1 MAAIMSSNE
10 GIALGKIGACAT
22 YTRLIWGRL
31 KRRDASSGVLKTFAG
46 PLSRH
51 VAVVVALALVYAGS
65 ATVASAQSN
74 DWIANVND
82 VGFDPSTAGATITY
96 QVTVDNSSPAASPA
110 TTISLSIP
118 AGSVFTGATGT
129 ITGCAPTP
137 ATGPST
143 VVCTVPAMV
152 ADGRVTAAVNL
163 RTTASGSYTLNVS
176 VPTANDPDGA
186 NNTAGQSTTVVAGA
200 NMQLQLAG
208 PATAPAGGTIN
219 YTFTATNLGPN
230 AATNQTVTFPIPA
243 GLVDVV
249 PPAGCT
255 LSGSSYACLIPGPIA
270 VGSAITLPFSAQ
282 VAARTGSTITAV
294 GSVAGTT
301 PPDGDTSNNTASLNT
316 TISPGS
322 DLTIGKARAP
332 GGTLLVGDT
341 VTFTLSP
348 TYTGDSPSDLVV
360 TDVLPPNYTFVSVA
374 PAGSSGWSC
383 GQAGQT
389 VTCTK
394 PSGSVAGADVPLG
407 NIVITATAA
416 SVGNPVNT
424 ASIRSTTPSDPD
436 LTNNSATDGGASI
449 VGPFGDLAAGKT
461 GPAPALV
468 VVGNSYDFG
477 LSATNLGNA
486 PFFGTLVLT
495 DAVPAGLTITSY
507 ALNGFTCTPAPNV
520 VGPANVVCSIVYT
533 SAAPLLPGQATP
545 TIVTTGLVTAP
556 STLQNS
562 VTVSSPN
569 GNLVDTVPG
578 NNTATYSA
586 GGSTGGQSA
595 DISVNKTRSLAS
607 LSAGDVETFAIE
619 IVNAGPVESSN
630 VSVSDT
636 LGQLMNANVG
646 PTGQGFIASSI
657 AANSATGVTC
667 SNAPAGGTARQL
679 SCTIAALPVC
689 TAGSTCP
696 VITVQVRP
704 GGNAG
709 PRTNS
714 AFAISNVTADPVL
727 GNNTSTATFAIVART
742 DVTVAKTGSPNP
754 ASAGQD
760 LTYVIT
766 ASTVANGLSDAAN
779 VTITDTLP
787 SDVVFVSAIPSAG
800 SCSAAPVTGSTTA
813 ASNNQIVCNLG
824 TVANGAQQTVQ
835 VVVRPLTVT
844 RLTTIINSVAVTTS
858 TPETDTTNN
867 AASVAIPI
875 QNPGFDL
882 LVNKTENTDPVA
894 VGDNTT
900 YTISVVNL
908 GPSAIENVVMTDTL
922 PGASPGQISFVS
934 FTVPTGGACGTVPAV
949 GQVGGTFQCSFARLP
964 ANATRNITITMRGVV
979 KGTVTNNVVVRSDE
993 SVLGFDSNTANNTD
1007 GESTTIRTR
1016 ADMQVVSKIA
1026 SPNPIDLRE
1035 PFVYT
1040 ILVRNNTGGILAEAD
1055 NTVLSDTLPAGM
1067 QLAGTPTA
1075 TLVSGTISSNTCT
1088 GGSGS
1093 TSFTC
1098 NFGTFSSGGSVSV
1111 NVPVRVINVTG
1122 LPQSYRNTATIATSS
1137 LDVLPANNSNF
1148 GDVAI
1153 NSSSISGNVY
1163 LDFNNNGT
1171 VTAGDTG
1178 LGGVP
1183 MTLSGTAFDGT
1194 VISASAT
1201 TDVSGNYSFPFLPR
1215 GTYTITRGVP
1225 GIPYVVDG
1233 LDTAG
1238 TVGGTLTPPT
1248 QITTIALPANTAA
1261 TGYLFSVVP
1270 QARVGL
1276 AKRTTAAP
1284 TTNPDGSFN
1293 VTFGVTVSNFSLEA
1307 LNTLVVTDPLTGSAP
1322 GFGSQVTL
1330 ATPATSPMTN
1340 GTYTMLAAPSG
1351 TCGGLV
1357 AGFNGAAS
1365 ATVASGFTLSAGA
1378 SCNVNFT
1385 IRVKPTVPLPAVLP
1399 SGGRYDN
1406 QAVVTGVGAL
1416 SGQSSPTNPQLR
1428 DLSDDGT
1435 NPDADGDRQGNEAG
1449 ENDPTPVLPSFTPSV
1464 ALVKTATTAFSS
1476 PPAAGDTISYTF
1488 AVTNTGNVTLTGLA
1502 ITDPLPGLVLTG
1514 GPIASLAPGAT
1525 NSGTVTGS
1533 YTLSQADVDAGRM
1546 TNQAT
1551 VSGTDPYNTVVTD
1564 LSGSATTNNT
1574 PTTTPVTAAPSIAL
1588 LKVADA
1594 SAVANPAQVG
1604 NVITYAFTV
1613 RNTGN
1618 VTLTNVRV
1626 TDPKLGVTLVGGPI
1640 AALAPGA
1647 QDSVTFTASYAITQG
1662 DIDAAGVTNTATA
1675 RGDTPAGGFVTDPSG
1690 TALTN
1695 NTPTV
1700 VPLATTA
1707 SITLVKS
1714 ASTAGL
1720 SSPPAVGDLVSYGFT
1735 IQNTGNVTL
1744 TAVTLTDTLPGIVIT
1759 GGPIA
1764 SLAPGATNSTI
1775 FTATYALTQA
1785 NIDAGQVVNSATVR
1799 GNPPTGPAVTD
1810 VSGSDAT
1817 NNTPT
1822 TTPIIRTPAI
1832 ILVKL
1837 ADTSGL
1843 SNPAV
1848 AGDVIAYDF
1857 FATNAGN
1864 VTLTNVRVTDPLVGI
1879 VLTGGPIASLAPG
1892 VTDSV
1897 TFSATYT
1904 LTQADIDAGQL
1915 VNTALV
1921 TGTPPTGPDVTDTA
1935 GTAVDNDLPVITPL
1949 GASPSIRLQKT
1960 ANTTALS
1967 VPPKVGD
1974 VISYVFTVRNTGNV
1988 TLSGITLLDPLPGIN
2003 VLGGPIATLAP
2014 GTQDAV
2020 TFTATYALKQAD
2032 IDAGG
2037 VQNQA
2042 TATGT
2047 APGGARVSDVS
2058 GTDLVNDA
2066 PTVTPLGRA
2075 PAISVIKSATAAFST
2090 PAQPGDIIS
2099 YNFTVRNEGNVTLSG
2114 ITLTDVL
2121 PGLVISGGPIAS
2133 LAVGGVDNA
2142 TFTGSYAISQADINL
2157 GRVENSATVSGTS
2170 PTGATVT
2177 DTSGSSAANDTPTV
2191 VIVPQSPAIT
2201 LDKTYTTS
2209 GNPLG
2214 AIAGD
2219 VFTYTFTIANT
2230 GNTTLTNVTL
2240 TDPLP
2245 GLTLTGGPIAS
2256 LAPAAVDS
2264 VTYSGTYTVST
2275 ADLSV
2280 GFVNNTATVVGEF
2293 TNGTGV
2299 PQTVRAQDSVSAVVM
2314 TVDAISEV
2322 FPPIGT
2328 NGGSTTIMLAS
2339 DLAAGQP
2346 ATLTPGLINSVI
2358 LTVVST
2364 SNPGITLNTTTG
2376 IITLAPNLPA
2386 GDYTVTYQICSELVP
2401 TVCDTATETV
2411 NQLPIPAIETTK
2423 TQVLIDDG
2431 NGVTGVGDTLIY
2443 TITVENTGNTP
2454 ISNLTLADTMTAA
2467 VSGAPLT
2474 LNSGPTFV
2482 SSDAGSTVGTL
2493 QIGETATYS
2502 ASFVLTI
2509 GAVSGGGVSNTVTAT
2524 GLPLFGPGVIGTPS
2538 PISDVSDDGIDVDG
2552 NTVDDPTV
2560 LLIDPIITTSGLIL
2574 TKTTPVSL
2582 VQRGSVVP
2590 YTITVQNTNVAV
2602 VGVVNII
2609 DTLPP
2614 NFIYVDGSATLNGT
2628 PVTPLVAG
2636 RRVTFTS
2643 VPVPPL
2649 SIITLTVSARILT
2662 GAAAGSHKNV
2672 VDMYDPATGVALA
2685 SQASATVRIEPE
2697 PVFDCGDVIG
2707 KVFDD
2712 VNRNGYQDGPDG
2724 GAEQLLT
2731 NDDAMFTQKYGGAPE
2746 VLESNPDVPEP
2757 GLSGV
2762 RIVGVDGTIIT
2773 TDAFGRYHVPCA
2785 ALPASR
2791 GSNFILKLDARSLP
2805 SGYRLTTE
2813 NPRVMRLT
2821 RGKMSEMNFGAA
2833 LTRVARVDLNANA
2846 FVVDGGTISLV
2857 GALASGIDK
2866 LLNRIIDTPTNVRL
2880 AFHLPLAATNADE
2893 RQARRDLAAV
2903 ERYIR
2908 RHWDKIEGRY
2918 KLTVEKTIVREQ

>member
-1 MAAIMSSNE
+1 LELYQVLGNRVAACDPSGRADFDRS
-10 GIALGKIGACAT
+10 ADPRSHLKSQSWRRWPRSVLRAT
-22 YTRLIWGRL
+22 IVFLAVAFAYFGT
-31 KRRDASSGVLKTFAG
+31 AS
-46 PLSRH
+46 
-51 VAVVVALALVYAGS
+51 VAL
-65 ATVASAQSN
+65 AQSN

-82 VGFDPSTAGATITY
+82 VGFDPTIAGGTITY
-96 QVTVDNSSPAASPA
+96 QVTVDNSSATASPA
-110 TTISLSIP
+110 TSITLAIP
-118 AGSVFTGATGT
+118 AGTTFTGATGT

-137 ATGPST
+137 ATGPAS
-143 VVCTVPAMV
+143 VVCTVPAMA

-163 RTTASGSYTLNVS
+163 QTSTAGTFTLNVS
-176 VPTANDPDGA
+176 VPTANDPDTA
-186 NNTAGQSTTVVAGA
+186 NNVAGQSTTVTAGA
-200 NMQLQLAG
+200 NMRLQLAG
-208 PATAPAGGTIN
+208 PATAPAGGIIN
-219 YTFTATNLGPN
+219 YTFTATNLGPSV
-230 AATNQTVTFPIPA
+230 ATNETFTFPIPT

-249 PPAGCT
+249 PPPGCT
-255 LSGSSYACLIPGPIA
+255 LSGSTYSCLIPGPIA
-270 VGSAITLPFSAQ
+270 VGSSVTLPFSAQ
-282 VAARTGSTITAV
+282 ISAGNTSTITAI
-294 GSVAGTT
+294 GTVAGST
-301 PPDGDTSNNTASLNT
+301 PPDGDLSNNTATLNT
-316 TISPGS
+316 TISAGS
-322 DLTIGKARAP
+322 DLTISKSRAP
-332 GGTLLVGDT
+332 AGTLLVGDT

-348 TYTGDSPSDLVV
+348 SYTGDSPSSMVV
-360 TDVLPPNYTFVSVA
+360 TDVLPSNYTFVSVV
-374 PAGSSGWSC
+374 PAGGSGWVCSRS
-383 GQAGQT
+383 GQT
-389 VTCTK
+389 VTCNK
-394 PSGSVAGADVPLG
+394 PTGSVSGADVPLG
-407 NIVITATAA
+407 DIVITARATG
-416 SVGNPVNT
+416 VGSPVNT
-424 ASIRSTTPSDPD
+424 GSIRSTTPIDPN
-436 LTNNSATDGGASI
+436 LGNNSADDGGASI
-449 VGPFGDLAAGKT
+449 VAPFGDLAAGKT

-520 VGPANVVCSIVYT
+520 VGPASVVCSIVYT

-569 GNLVDTVPG
+569 GNLVDVVPG
-578 NNTATYSA
+578 NNTATYSV
-586 GGSTGGQSA
+586 GSSTGAQSA
-595 DISVNKTRSLAS
+595 DISVIKTRTLATV
-607 LSAGDVETFAIE
+607 LAGDVETFAIE
-619 IVNAGPVESSN
+619 IVNAGPVGSSN
-630 VSVSDT
+630 VIMSDT
-636 LGQLMNANVG
+636 IAQLMNSGSG
-646 PTGQGFIASSI
+646 PTGQGFISASI
-657 AANSATGVTC
+657 AANSASGVAC
-667 SNAPAGGTARQL
+667 FNAPSGANARQL
-679 SCTIAALPVC
+679 SCTIATLPVC
-689 TAGSTCP
+689 TAGVNCP
-696 VITVQVRP
+696 VVTVQVRP

-709 PRTNS
+709 PRSNQAS
-714 AFAISNVTADPVL
+714 AISTTTADPVL
-727 GNNTSTATFAIVART
+727 GNNIGATTYDVIART
-742 DVTVAKTGSPNP
+742 DVTVTKIGSPNP
-754 ASAGQD
+754 ATAGQD
-760 LTYVIT
+760 LTYIIA
-766 ASTVANGLSDAAN
+766 ASSIGNGLSDAAN

-787 SDVVFVSAIPSAG
+787 ANVVFVSATPTAG
-800 SCSAAPVTGSTTA
+800 TCSTAPAANSTTGPG
-813 ASNNQIVCNLG
+813 NNQLVCNLG
-824 TVANGAQQTVQ
+824 TVPNGAQQTVS
-835 VVVRPLTVT
+835 VVVRPLTTT
-844 RLTTIINSVAVTTS
+844 RLTTLVNTVGVTTT

-867 AASVAIPI
+867 SASVSVPV

-882 LVNKTENTDPVA
+882 LVNKSESVDPVA
-894 VGDNTT
+894 VGDNTV
-900 YTISVVNL
+900 YTIAVINL
-908 GPSAIENVVMTDTL
+908 GPSAIENVVMTDTMPTTRL
-922 PGASPGQISFVS
+922 SFVS
-934 FTVPTGGACGTVPAV
+934 FTVPSDGACGTVPAV
-949 GQVGGTFQCSFARLP
+949 GQIGGIFRCSFAKLP
-964 ANATRNITITMRGVV
+964 AGATRNITVTMRGAA
-979 KGTVTNNVVVRSDE
+979 KGTVTNNVVVTSDE
-993 SVLGFDSNTANNTD
+993 SALGFDSNTANNSD
-1007 GESTTIRTR
+1007 GESTTVRTR
-1016 ADMQVVSKIA
+1016 ADMEVVSKVA
-1026 SPNPIDLRE
+1026 SPNPVDLRE
-1035 PFVYT
+1035 PFTYS

-1055 NTVLSDTLPAGM
+1055 NTVLSDSLPAGM
-1067 QLAGTPTA
+1067 ELSGTPTA
-1075 TLVSGTISSNTCT
+1075 AVVSGTITANSCT
-1088 GGSGS
+1088 GVSGS

-1098 NFGTFSSGGSVSV
+1098 DFGTFSSGGQVRV
-1111 NVPVRVINVTG
+1111 TVPVRVTNVTSI
-1122 LPQSYRNTATIATSS
+1122 PQSYRNTATIATSS
-1137 LDVLPANNSNF
+1137 LDVQPSNDSNF
-1148 GDVAI
+1148 GDVSI
-1153 NSSSISGNVY
+1153 NSSSISGAVY
-1163 LDFNNNGT
+1163 LDFNNGGT
-1171 VTAGDTG
+1171 RDPLDSG
-1178 LGGVP
+1178 LGGVV
-1183 MTLSGTAFDGT
+1183 MTLTGTAFDGT
-1194 VISASAT
+1194 PINATAT
-1201 TDVSGNYSFPFLPR
+1201 TDPTTGAYTFGFLPR
-1215 GTYTITRGVP
+1215 GNYTISRGVP
-1225 GIPYVVDG
+1225 GIPYVNDG
-1233 LDTAG
+1233 TDTAG
-1238 TVGGTLTPPT
+1238 TAGGTLAPPT
-1248 QITTIALPANTAA
+1248 QITTIALPTNNAA
-1261 TGYLFSVVP
+1261 TGYLFAVVP
-1270 QARVGL
+1270 QARIGL
-1276 AKRTTAAP
+1276 AKSSVGVPVIA
-1284 TTNPDGSFN
+1284 PDGSFTI
-1293 VTFGVTVSNFSLEA
+1293 TFRLNATNFSLEA
-1307 LNTLVVTDPLTGSAP
+1307 LNSVTVSDPLTGSAP

-1330 ATPATSPMTN
+1330 ASPLTSPMTN
-1340 GTYTMLAAPSG
+1340 GTYTLTAAPSG
-1351 TCGGLV
+1351 TCGGLQ
-1357 AGFNGAAS
+1357 AGFNGASSPVA
-1365 ATVASGFTLSAGA
+1365 ASGFSLAAGA
-1378 SCNVNFT
+1378 SCAVDFT
-1385 IRVKPTVPLPAVLP
+1385 IRVKPTVPLPTVLP
-1399 SGGRYDN
+1399 SGGLYDN
-1406 QAVVTGVGAL
+1406 QATVTGVGAL
-1416 SGQSSPTNPQLR
+1416 SGQTEATNPQLR
-1428 DLSDDGT
+1428 DLSQNGT
-1435 NPDADGDRQGNEAG
+1435 TADVNANGQSNEAG
-1449 ENDPTPVLPSFTPSV
+1449 ENDPTPVTPSFTPAI
-1464 ALVKTATTAFSS
+1464 ALVKTATTNFSS
-1476 PPAAGDTISYTF
+1476 PPIAGDTITYAF
-1488 AVTNTGNVTLTGLA
+1488 AVTNTGNVNLTGVS
-1502 ITDPLPGLVLTG
+1502 ITDILPGLTISG
-1514 GPIASLAPGAT
+1514 SPIALLAPGVT
-1525 NSGTVTGS
+1525 NSTAITGT
-1533 YTLSQADVDAGRM
+1533 YTLTQADVDAGQVI
-1546 TNQAT
+1546 NQAT
-1551 VSGTDPYNTVVTD
+1551 VTGTDPFNTVVTD
-1564 LSGSATTNNT
+1564 QSGSANDNNT
-1574 PTTTPVTAAPSIAL
+1574 PTITPIAPQPSIAVI
-1588 LKVADA
+1588 KVANA
-1594 SAVANPAQVG
+1594 AGVTNPAQIG
-1604 NVITYAFTV
+1604 NVITYTFTV

-1618 VTLTNVRV
+1618 VTLTNVV
-1626 TDPKLGVTLVGGPI
+1626 IADPKLGVTLVGGPI
-1640 AALAPGA
+1640 ATLAPGG
-1647 QDSVTFTASYAITQG
+1647 QDTTTFTASYAVTQG

-1675 RGDTPAGGFVTDPSG
+1675 TGTTPTGGTVTDDSG
-1690 TALTN
+1690 TTLTN
-1695 NTPTV
+1695 DTPTV

-1707 SITLVKS
+1707 AITLVKS
-1714 ASTAGL
+1714 SSTAGF
-1720 SSPPAVGDLVSYGFT
+1720 SSPPAVGDVISYAFS
-1735 IQNTGNVTL
+1735 IRNTGSVTL
-1744 TAVTLTDTLPGIVIT
+1744 SGVTLSDTLPGIVIA
-1759 GGPIA
+1759 GGPLA
-1764 SLAPGATNSTI
+1764 TLAPGATDATT
-1775 FTATYALTQA
+1775 FTATYTLTQA
-1785 NIDAGQVVNSATVR
+1785 NLDAGQVVNSATVR
-1799 GNPPTGPAVTD
+1799 GTPPTGPVVSD

-1817 NNTPT
+1817 NDAPT
-1822 TTPIIRTPAI
+1822 ITPIASSPSIT
-1832 ILVKL
+1832 LVKL

-1848 AGDVIAYDF
+1848 AGDVIVYDF
-1857 FATNAGN
+1857 TATNTGN

-1892 VTDSV
+1892 ATDST

-1904 LTQADIDAGQL
+1904 LTQADVDAGQ
-1915 VNTALV
+1915 VINTADV
-1921 TGTPPTGPDVTDTA
+1921 FGTPPTGPDVTDTA
-1935 GTAVDNDLPVITPL
+1935 GTAVDNDLPVITNL

-1974 VISYVFTVRNTGNV
+1974 VISYAFTVRNTGNV

-2020 TFTATYALKQAD
+2020 TFTATYALTQAD

-2047 APGGARVSDVS
+2047 APGGAQVSDIS

-2099 YNFTVRNEGNVTLSG
+2099 YTFTVRNEGNVTLSG

-2177 DTSGSSAANDTPTV
+2177 DTSGSTAANDTPTV
-2191 VIVPQSPAIT
+2191 ILVPQSPAIT

-2219 VFTYTFTIANT
+2219 VFTYTFTITNT

-2264 VTYSGTYTVST
+2264 VTYSGTYTVSV

-2358 LTVVST
+2358 LTVVAT
-2364 SNPGITLNTTTG
+2364 SDPGITLNTTTG

-2386 GDYTVTYQICSELVP
+2386 GIYTVTYQICSELVP

-2474 LNSGPTFV
+2474 LDAGPTFV

-2509 GAVSGGGVSNTVTAT
+2509 EAVSGGGVSNTVTAT
-2524 GLPLFGPGVIGTPS
+2524 GLPFFGPGVIGTPS

-2757 GLSGV
+2757 GLPGV